1 MYMRQIMQAMVTLA
15 VLMSSTATVSA
26 MVTGGNEANDSVSAK
41 AQKAAAE
48 IVAARKITGTV
59 YDAATKEPLPGV
71 RVQGTGHN
79 NVTTMT
85 NAEGKFSLN
94 VPSYVTLL
102 NFSTPGYALVQR
114 PVQDNEVIDVY
125 IYTDKF
131 SSKYN
136 EDIVITSTNSAAV
149 SFGPSLTVDTEIA
162 SNLGADV
169 RTITR
174 SGTPAVGGAMF
185 IRGVNSLNAN
195 TQPLVVVDGIIYDL
209 QENTGALHMGAYN
222 NILSAIDINDIDE
235 YRVLKN
241 ATALY
246 GARAANGVILITTK
260 RGKSMATRI
269 NANIYGGVTLTPNL
283 TDMMKAEEYRL
294 YANEMVGTLSNTKM
308 AALPFLQS
316 NPDYMYYNMYHNE
329 TNWSDYVYREAL
341 TQNYKVNV
349 EGGDEIAMYN
359 FSLGYT
365 NAESALKAND
375 FNRLNIRFNSDIVLA
390 ENFTTRFDIGYSRV
404 QRSLLDDGVAENFV
418 DAPISS
424 IGFLSMIKA
433 PFLSPYKFSRLD
445 QITSALDD
453 SDVFAYDALRLGG
466 EGRNAYGKSSY
477 YNPLTILA
485 KGKGE
490 NRNFQEYTQFVLNVA
505 PEYKIGDFKIS
516 ELFNYSLHRMSEK
529 YYLPY
534 GNNNT
539 AYAFYVENLGSIE
552 NALASYFGK
561 ESSVTSDTRV
571 SWKKTFGAHSFDVFG
586 GFRYTNFR
594 IDGNF
599 LSANNSSNDNAVNI
613 EAGFFNLKV
622 DGENNQWKN
631 MAWYLNADYDYLT
644 RYFLQGTVSMETS
657 SRFGKKAEGAI
668 GFAGVKWGLFPSL
681 QAGWLASSEEWFKVP
696 GINSLKLRAGF
707 DAVGNDAIDYFA
719 AQSYLQAVKY
729 NQQHMGLELGNVEND
744 GIKWETTERI
754 NVGLDAVLFNDRVA
768 LSFDA
773 YKATTKDLIVNKT
786 YQYVTGMG
794 TYWSNGGEMENIGFE
809 ASINAKL
816 VNSKNFTWEL
826 GASAGHYKNEITA
839 LDEAIKPTNVYGG
852 EVVTKVGESIGA
864 FYGYKTDGV
873 IASAADAAVAGKI
886 LDENGNVV
894 AERHLYQIDA
904 TGKEELFQAGDMKF
918 VDMNGDACIDDNDK
932 VVIGNPHPDLFGNIF
947 SKFTYKNWQLDVVFN
962 YSLGNDAYNYYRQQ
976 LESGSNFFNQTKA
989 VLNRWS
995 YDGQVTNAPRI
1006 VYGDPMGNSRFS
1018 DRWIEDASYL
1028 RLKKIQ
1034 IAYNLP
1040 LSLSWLQGIT
1050 VWGAAENLLTFTNY
1064 LGNDPEFSVSNNIL
1078 YQGVDAGLLPQ
1089 SRSFHLGVKVNL

>member
-1 MYMRQIMQAMVTLA
+1 MKIKKSTMYMRQIMQAMVTLA
-15 VLMSSTATVSA
+15 VLMSSTASA
-26 MVTGGNEANDSVSAK
+26 FAVVTSGNEANDSVSAK
-41 AQKAAAE
+41 AQKAVAE

-71 RVQGTGHN
+71 RVQGTGHS

-85 NAEGKFSLN
+85 NPEGKYTLN

-131 SSKYN
+131 STKYN
-136 EDIVITSTNSAAV
+136 EDIVITATNGTDIAY
-149 SFGPSLTVDTEIA
+149 GPALTVDAEIA
-162 SNLGADV
+162 NNLGADI

-174 SGTPAVGGAMF
+174 SGTPGIGAAMF

-195 TQPLVVVDGIIYDL
+195 TQPLVVVDGVIMDL
-209 QENTGALHMGAYN
+209 QENTGAIHLGAYN
-222 NILSAIDINDIDE
+222 NILSAIDINDIDNV
-235 YRVLKN
+235 RVLKN

-269 NANIYGGVTLTPNL
+269 TANIYGGVTLTPNL
-283 TDMMKAEEYRL
+283 PDMMNAEQFRM
-294 YANEMVGTLSNTKM
+294 YANEMVGTLQNTKM
-308 AALPFLQS
+308 SNLPFLQS
-316 NPDYMYYNMYHNE
+316 DPQYMYYNMYHNE
-329 TNWSDYVYREAL
+329 TNWSDHVYREAL

-349 EGGDEIAMYN
+349 EGGDDIAMYN

-365 NAESALKAND
+365 GAESALKGND

-390 ENFTTRFDIGYSRV
+390 KNFNTRFDIGYSRV
-404 QRSLLDDGVAENFV
+404 QRSLLDDGAPEDF
-418 DAPISS
+418 DRAPISS
-424 IGFLSMIKA
+424 VGFLSMIKA
-433 PFLSPYKFSRLD
+433 PFLSPYQFTSRG
-445 QITSALDD
+445 QITSALDNFD
-453 SDVFAYDALRLGG
+453 KFAYDALRLGG
-466 EGRNAYGKSSY
+466 EGANAYGKSAY
-477 YNPLTILA
+477 YNPLTILS
-485 KGKGE
+485 KSDGE
-490 NRNFQEYTQFVLNVA
+490 NRNFQEYTQFTLSVA
-505 PEYKIGDFKIS
+505 PEYKFGDFKAT

-534 GNNNT
+534 GAKPT
-539 AYAFYVENLGSIE
+539 ETSYHFYVEGLGRLG

-561 ESSVTSDTRV
+561 ESSVTSDTRL
-571 SWKKTFGAHSFDVFG
+571 SWTKSFGAHNFDVFG
-586 GFRYTNFR
+586 GFRYTNFK

-599 LSANNSSNDNAVNI
+599 LSSNNSGNDNNVNI
-613 EAGFFNLKV
+613 SQDDFNLKV
-622 DGENNQWKN
+622 DGDNNQWKN
-631 MAWYLNADYDYLT
+631 MAWYLNADYNYLT

-657 SRFGKKAEGAI
+657 SRFGKEAEGAVD
-668 GFAGVKWGLFPSL
+668 FCGVKWGVFPSL
-681 QAGWLASSEEWFKVP
+681 QAAWLASSESWFKVP
-696 GINSLKLRAGF
+696 AINSLKLRAGF
-707 DAVGNDAIDYFA
+707 DATGNDAIDYYA

-729 NQQHMGLELGNVEND
+729 YDDQMGLELGNVEND
-744 GIKWETTERI
+744 GIKWETTQRF
-754 NVGLDAVLFNDRVA
+754 NVGLDAVLLNDRVA
-768 LSFDA
+768 LSFDM

-786 YQYVTGMG
+786 YKYVTGMG
-794 TYWSNGGEMENIGFE
+794 TYWSNGGEMENVGFE
-809 ASINAKL
+809 ASINAK
-816 VNSKNFTWEL
+816 VINNKNFTWEL

-839 LDEAIKPTNVYGG
+839 LDEDIKPTSIYGG

-864 FYGYKTDGV
+864 FYGYKTNGV
-873 IASAADAAVAGKI
+873 FATASEANEAA
-886 LDENGNVV
+886 
-894 AERHLYQIDA
+894 LYQVDA
-904 TGKEELFQAGDMKF
+904 TGKREYFKAGDMKF
-918 VDMNGDACIDDNDK
+918 VDMTGEGEINDADK
-932 VVIGNPHPDLFGNIF
+932 VVIGNPHPDLYGNIF
-947 SKFTYKNWQLDVVFN
+947 SKFTYKNWQFDVLFN

-976 LESGSNFFNQTKA
+976 LEGGSNFFNQTTA
-989 VLNRWS
+989 MLNRWT
-995 YDGQVTNAPRI
+995 YDGQITNTPRI

-1018 DRWIEDASYL
+1018 DRWIEDASFL

-1064 LGNDPEFSVSNNIL
+1064 LGSDPEFSVSNNVL

-1089 SRSFHLGVKVNL
+1089 NRSFHVGVKINL

>member
-71 RVQGTGHN
+71 RVQGTGHS

-85 NAEGKFSLN
+85 NSEGTYTLN
-94 VPSYVTLL
+94 IPSYVTLL

-114 PVQDNEVIDVY
+114 PVQDNDVIDVY

-131 SSKYN
+131 STKYN
-136 EDIVITSTNSAAV
+136 EDIVITATNST
-149 SFGPSLTVDTEIA
+149 SIGYGPALTVDDEI
-162 SNLGADV
+162 SSQLGADV
-169 RTITR
+169 RAITR
-174 SGTPAVGGAMF
+174 SGAPAIGAAMF

-195 TQPLVVVDGIIYDL
+195 TQPLVVVDGVIYDL
-209 QENTGALHMGAYN
+209 QENTGAIHMGAYN
-222 NILSAIDINDIDE
+222 NILSAIDINDIDKVQ
-235 YRVLKN
+235 VLKN

-269 NANIYGGVTLTPNL
+269 TANIYGGVTLTPNL
-283 TDMMKAEEYRL
+283 PDMMNAEQFRT
-294 YANEMVGTLSNTKM
+294 YANEMVGTLANTKM
-308 AALPFLQS
+308 SNIPFLQTDP
-316 NPDYMYYNMYHNE
+316 NYMYYNMYHNE
-329 TNWSDYVYREAL
+329 TNWSDYVYREAI

-365 NAESALKAND
+365 NAESALEAND

-390 ENFTTRFDIGYSRV
+390 KNFNTRFDIGYSRV
-404 QRSLLDDGVAENFV
+404 QRSLLDDGAPTDYEN
-418 DAPISS
+418 APISS

-433 PFLSPYKFSRLD
+433 PFLSPYKFSRLGVKTNT
-445 QITSALDD
+445 IDD
-453 SDVFAYDALRLGG
+453 SDIFAYESLMLGG
-466 EGRNAYGKSSY
+466 EGLNAAGKSSY
-477 YNPLTILA
+477 YNPLTIIS
-485 KGKGE
+485 KGQGE
-490 NRNFQEYTQFVLNVA
+490 NKNFQEYTQFTLSVA
-505 PEYKIGDFKIS
+505 PEYTFGDFKVS

-534 GNNNT
+534 GSDANNT
-539 AYAFYVENLGSIE
+539 QYHFYVEGLSQKIGNS
-552 NALASYFGK
+552 LASYFGK
-561 ESSVTSDTRV
+561 ESSITSDTRL
-571 SWKKTFGAHSFDVFG
+571 SWKKSFGSHNFDVFG

-594 IDGNF
+594 VDGNF
-599 LSANNSSNDNAVNI
+599 LSANNSGNDNSVNI
-613 EAGFFNLKV
+613 KKDFFNLKV
-622 DGENNQWKN
+622 DGDNNQWKN
-631 MAWYLNADYDYLT
+631 MAWYLNADYNYLT
-644 RYFLQGTVSMETS
+644 RYFLQGTVSMESS
-657 SRFGKKAEGAI
+657 SRFGKKADGGI
-668 GFAGVKWGLFPSL
+668 DLGGVKWGVFPSV
-681 QAGWLASSEEWFKVP
+681 QAAWLASSESWFKVP

-707 DAVGNDAIDYFA
+707 DVTGNDAIDYYA
-719 AQSYLQAVKY
+719 AQSYLQAIKY
-729 NQQHMGLELGNVEND
+729 FDAKMGLELGNVEND
-744 GIKWETTERI
+744 GIKWETTERF

-768 LSFDA
+768 LSVDM

-786 YQYVTGMG
+786 YKYVTGMG
-794 TYWSNGGEMENIGFE
+794 TYWSNGGEMENIGLE
-809 ASINAKL
+809 ASINAK
-816 VNSKNFTWEL
+816 VINGKNFTWEL

-839 LDEAIKPTNVYGG
+839 LDEEIPATSVYGG

-873 IASAADAAVAGKI
+873 FASAEEANKAGI
-886 LDENGNVV
+886 
-894 AERHLYQIDA
+894 YQVDA
-904 TGKEELFQAGDMKF
+904 TGKREYFKAGDMKF
-918 VDMNGDACIDDNDK
+918 VDMTGEGEISDADK
-932 VVIGNPHPDLFGNIF
+932 VVIGNPHPDLYGNIF
-947 SKFTYKNWQLDVVFN
+947 SKFTYKNWQLDVLFN

-976 LESGSNFFNQTKA
+976 LESGNNFFNQTTA
-989 VLNRWS
+989 MLNRWS
-995 YDGQVTNAPRI
+995 YDGQVTNTPRI

-1028 RLKKIQ
+1028 RLKKVQ

-1040 LSLSWLQGIT
+1040 LALSWLQGIT
-1050 VWGAAENLLTFTNY
+1050 IWGAAENLLTFTNY
-1064 LGNDPEFSVSNNIL
+1064 LGSDPEFSVSNNVL
-1078 YQGVDAGLLPQ
+1078 YQGVDAGVLSQ

>member
-26 MVTGGNEANDSVSAK
+26 MVANDSVSAK
-41 AQKAAAE
+41 ANNAAAE
-48 IVAARKITGTV
+48 IVAARKITGVV

-71 RVQGTGHN
+71 RVQGTGHS

-85 NAEGKFSLN
+85 NSEGKYTLN
-94 VPSYVTLL
+94 IPSYVTLL

-114 PVQDNEVIDVY
+114 PVQDNDVIDVY

-131 SSKYN
+131 STKYN
-136 EDIVITSTNSAAV
+136 EDIVITATNNATIGY
-149 SFGPSLTVDTEIA
+149 GPSLTVDGEIA
-162 SNLGADV
+162 NNLGADV
-169 RTITR
+169 RAITR
-174 SGTPAVGGAMF
+174 SGAPAIGAAMF
-185 IRGVNSLNAN
+185 IRGINSIKAN
-195 TQPLVVVDGIIYDL
+195 TQPLVVVDGVIYDL
-209 QENTGALHMGAYN
+209 QENTGAIHMGAYN
-222 NILSAIDINDIDE
+222 NILSAIDINDIDDV
-235 YRVLKN
+235 RVLKN

-246 GARAANGVILITTK
+246 GARAANGVLLITTK

-269 NANIYGGVTLTPNL
+269 TANLYGGVTLTPNL
-283 TDMMKAEEYRL
+283 PDMMSAEQFRT
-294 YANEMVGTLSNTKM
+294 YANEMVGTLTNTKM
-308 AALPFLQS
+308 SKLPFLQS

-329 TNWSDYVYREAL
+329 TDWSDYVYREAV

-365 NAESALKAND
+365 NAESALESND

-390 ENFTTRFDIGYSRV
+390 KNFNTRFDIGYSRV
-404 QRSLLDDGVAENFV
+404 QRSLLDDGAPIDYEN
-418 DAPISS
+418 APISS

-433 PFLSPYKFSRLD
+433 PFLSPYKFSRMGVKTNT
-445 QITSALDD
+445 IDD
-453 SDVFAYDALRLGG
+453 SDIFAYEALMLGG
-466 EGRNAYGKSSY
+466 EGINAAGKSSY
-477 YNPLTILA
+477 YNPLTILS
-485 KGKGE
+485 KGRGE
-490 NRNFQEYTQFVLNVA
+490 NKNFQEYTQFTLSVA
-505 PEYKIGDFKIS
+505 PEYTLGDFKIS

-534 GNNNT
+534 GSDSNNT
-539 AYAFYVENLGSIE
+539 TYHFYVEGLGHKIGNS
-552 NALASYFGK
+552 LASYFGK
-561 ESSVTSDTRV
+561 ESSITSDTRL
-571 SWKKTFGAHSFDVFG
+571 SWKKSFGAHNFDVIG

-599 LSANNSSNDNAVNI
+599 LSANNSSNDNSVNI
-613 EAGFFNLKV
+613 KKDFPDLKV
-622 DGENNQWKN
+622 DGDNNQWKN
-631 MAWYLNADYDYLT
+631 MAWYLNADYNYLT

-657 SRFGKKAEGAI
+657 SRFGKKAEG
-668 GFAGVKWGLFPSL
+668 GVDLGGVKWGVFPSV
-681 QAGWLASSEEWFKVP
+681 QAAWLASSESWFNVP

-707 DAVGNDAIDYFA
+707 DAVGNDAIDYYA

-729 NQQHMGLELGNVEND
+729 NSAQMGLELGNVEND
-744 GIKWETTERI
+744 GIKWETTERV
-754 NVGLDAVLFNDRVA
+754 NVGLDAILLNDRVA

-786 YQYVTGMG
+786 YKYVTGMG

-839 LDEAIKPTNVYGG
+839 LDEEIKPTQVYGG
-852 EVVTKVGESIGA
+852 EVVTKVGEAIGA

-873 IASAADAAVAGKI
+873 IASAAEAAEAG
-886 LDENGNVV
+886 
-894 AERHLYQIDA
+894 LYQVDA
-904 TGKEELFQAGDMKF
+904 TGKREYFKAGDMKF
-918 VDMNGDACIDDNDK
+918 VDMTGEGEISDADK
-932 VVIGNPHPDLFGNIF
+932 VIIGNPHPDLYGNIF
-947 SKFTYKNWQLDVVFN
+947 SKFTYKNWQLDVLFN

-976 LESGSNFFNQTKA
+976 LEGGSNFFNQTKA
-989 VLNRWS
+989 MLNRWS
-995 YDGQVTNAPRI
+995 YDGQQTNTPRL

-1034 IAYNLP
+1034 LAYNLP

-1050 VWGAAENLLTFTNY
+1050 IWGAAENLFTFTNY
-1064 LGNDPEFSVSNNIL
+1064 LGSDPEFSVSNNVL
-1078 YQGVDAGLLPQ
+1078 YQGVDAGVLSQ
-1089 SRSFHLGVKVNL
+1089 SRSFHLGVKINL

>member
-26 MVTGGNEANDSVSAK
+26 MATGGNEANDSVSAK
-41 AQKAAAE
+41 NAAAE

-71 RVQGTGHN
+71 RVQGTGHS

-85 NAEGKFSLN
+85 NSEGAYSLN
-94 VPSYVTLL
+94 IPSYVTLL

-114 PVQDNEVIDVY
+114 PVQNNDVIDVY

-131 SSKYN
+131 STKYN
-136 EDIVITSTNSAAV
+136 EDIEITAANSTTIGYGS
-149 SFGPSLTVDTEIA
+149 SLTVDNEIA
-162 SNLGADV
+162 NNLGADV
-169 RTITR
+169 RSITR
-174 SGTPAVGGAMF
+174 SGAPGIGVAMF

-195 TQPLVVVDGIIYDL
+195 TQPLVVVDGVIYDL
-209 QENTGALHMGAYN
+209 QENTGAIHTGSYN
-222 NILSAIDINDIDE
+222 NILSAIDINDIDDV
-235 YRVLKN
+235 RVLKN

-269 NANIYGGVTLTPNL
+269 TANIYGGVTLTPNFP
-283 TDMMKAEEYRL
+283 DMMNAEQFRT
-294 YANEMVGTLSNTKM
+294 YANEMVGTLTNTKM
-308 AALPFLQS
+308 SNLPFLQTDP
-316 NPDYMYYNMYHNE
+316 NYMYYNMYHNE
-329 TNWSDYVYREAL
+329 TDWSDYVYREAI

-365 NAESALKAND
+365 NAESALEAND

-390 ENFTTRFDIGYSRV
+390 KNFNTRFDIGYSRV
-404 QRSLLDDGVAENFV
+404 QRSLLDDGAPIDYEN
-418 DAPISS
+418 APISS

-433 PFLSPYKFSRLD
+433 PFLSPYKFSRKG
-445 QITSALDD
+445 QITNTTDD
-453 SDVFAYDALRLGG
+453 SDIFAYEALMLGG
-466 EGRNAYGKSSY
+466 EGINAAGKSSY

-485 KGKGE
+485 NGKGE
-490 NRNFQEYTQFVLNVA
+490 NKNFQEYTQFTLSVA
-505 PEYKIGDFKIS
+505 PEYTLGDFKFS

-534 GNNNT
+534 GSDANT
-539 AYAFYVENLGSIE
+539 STYHFYVDGLGHRIG
-552 NALASYFGK
+552 NMLASYFGK
-561 ESSVTSDTRV
+561 ESTITSDTRV
-571 SWKKTFGAHSFDVFG
+571 AWKKSFGSHNFDVFG

-599 LSANNSSNDNAVNI
+599 LSANNSGNDNSVNI
-613 EAGFFNLKV
+613 KKDFPDLKV
-622 DGENNQWKN
+622 DGDNNQWKN
-631 MAWYLNADYDYLT
+631 MAWYFNADYNYRT

-657 SRFGKKAEGAI
+657 SRFGKKAEG
-668 GFAGVKWGLFPSL
+668 GVDFAGVKWGLFPSV
-681 QAGWLASSEEWFKVP
+681 QAAWLATSESWFKVP
-696 GINSLKLRAGF
+696 GLNSLKLRAGF
-707 DAVGNDAIDYFA
+707 DITGNDAIDYYA

-729 NQQHMGLELGNVEND
+729 YDSQMGLELGNVEND
-744 GIKWETTERI
+744 GIKWETTERF

-786 YQYVTGMG
+786 YKYVTGMG

-839 LDEAIKPTNVYGG
+839 LDEPIKPTTVYGG
-852 EVVTKVGESIGA
+852 EVVTEVGQPIGA
-864 FYGYKTDGV
+864 FYGYKTNGV
-873 IASAADAAVAGKI
+873 FATAAEATDAGI
-886 LDENGNVV
+886 
-894 AERHLYQIDA
+894 YQVDA
-904 TGKEELFQAGDMKF
+904 TGKPEYFQAGDMKF
-918 VDMNGDACIDDNDK
+918 VDMTGEGEINDEDK
-932 VVIGNPHPDLFGNIF
+932 VILGDPHPDLYGNIF
-947 SKFTYKNWQLDVVFN
+947 SKFTYKNWQLDVLFN

-976 LESGSNFFNQTKA
+976 LEGGSNFFNQTTA
-989 VLNRWS
+989 MLNRWS
-995 YDGQVTNAPRI
+995 YDGQITNTPRI

-1028 RLKKIQ
+1028 RLKKVQ
-1034 IAYNLP
+1034 LAYNLP
-1040 LSLSWLQGIT
+1040 LALSWLQGIT
-1050 VWGAAENLLTFTNY
+1050 IWGAAENLFTFTNY
-1064 LGNDPEFSVSNNIL
+1064 LGSDPEFSVSNNVL
-1078 YQGVDAGLLPQ
+1078 FQGVDAGVLSQ
-1089 SRSFHLGVKVNL
+1089 SRSFHLGVKINL